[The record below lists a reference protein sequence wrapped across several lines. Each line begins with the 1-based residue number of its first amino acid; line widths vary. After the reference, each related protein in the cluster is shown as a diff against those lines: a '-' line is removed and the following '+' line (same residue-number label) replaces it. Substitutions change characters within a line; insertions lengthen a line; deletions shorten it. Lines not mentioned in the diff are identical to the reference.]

1 MWRPA
6 VSRSGLIACT
16 LVMACWQ
23 GGKGSGSGSLTN
35 ELEPSARDLTGSY
48 WCSIDSG
55 GEYPR
60 YPCVIK
66 KVGEGLVLA
75 KLGGSERIR
84 GQIKLD
90 ANAGFTF
97 VGELYCPWGDC
108 TETLH
113 GRFKPAGKGGFR
125 GTFREDSMVIHLV
138 PAPANAWGGDE
149 YGGDEYGG
157 DLFGGVSYGG
167 IYGGMA
173 GGVFGGGSYG
183 GLGYGGT
190 VHTNRIDSRG
200 RRRP

>member
-6 VSRSGLIACT
+6 VSRFGLGACV
-16 LVMACWQ
+16 LVVACWR
-23 GGKGSGSGSLTN
+23 GAKTDATNPNGSD
-35 ELEPSARDLTGSY
+35 LEPSARDLTGAY

-84 GQIKLD
+84 GAIKLD

-108 TETLH
+108 SQTLH
-113 GRFKPAGKGGFR
+113 GRFRPAGKGGFR
-125 GTFREDSMVIHLV
+125 GTFREDSMVVHLQ
-138 PAPANAWGGDE
+138 PAPTSAFGGIS

-157 DLFGGVSYGG
+157 DQYGIMFGTGSLGGASYGSFGG
-167 IYGGMA
+167 
-173 GGVFGGGSYG
+173 F
-183 GLGYGGT
+183 GYGGGAA
-190 VHTNRIDSRG
+190 VPRTNRIDSRG

>member
-6 VSRSGLIACT
+6 VSRFGLGACV
-16 LVMACWQ
+16 LVVACWR
-23 GGKGSGSGSLTN
+23 GAKTDTAATSSD
-35 ELEPSARDLTGSY
+35 LEPSARDLTGAY

-84 GQIKLD
+84 GAIKLD

-108 TETLH
+108 SQTLH
-113 GRFKPAGKGGFR
+113 GRFRPAGKGGFR
-125 GTFREDSMVIHLV
+125 GTFREDSMVVHLQ
-138 PAPANAWGGDE
+138 PAPTSAFGGIS

-157 DLFGGVSYGG
+157 DQYGVMFGTGSVGGASYGSFGG
-167 IYGGMA
+167 
-173 GGVFGGGSYG
+173 F
-183 GLGYGGT
+183 GYGGGA
-190 VHTNRIDSRG
+190 VPHTNRIDSRG